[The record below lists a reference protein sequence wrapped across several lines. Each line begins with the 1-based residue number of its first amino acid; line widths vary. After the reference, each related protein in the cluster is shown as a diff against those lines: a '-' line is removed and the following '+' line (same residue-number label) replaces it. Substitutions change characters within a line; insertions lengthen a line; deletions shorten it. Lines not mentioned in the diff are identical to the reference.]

1 MSTVVTL
8 FLVIV
13 GIVVVAVLNSR
24 HFRDARVGLAV
35 LLGAFTLFY
44 AFAEPGSVW
53 TLVGGVAF
61 GCLSAGI
68 INRHFGGEYGTW
80 REALGNGM
88 TRLRGLGAYAPT
100 FDALSGLWRKPRFWL
115 GALALLAVYVGV
127 QLVGAVVLG
136 ALWAVLSSGVAVGV
150 LRLHRLEQGS
160 QALFGSTEL
169 VRLFDR
175 DGALGLSEVLAN
187 TETTTDF
194 AGRFVTIEPNA
205 LLEVGI
211 ERDEAAQLFDAVGID
226 LVEYQ
231 AQKLLFAV
239 RFPSEDDEPYGNDKQ
254 SPVAYPSSVSDEEVT
269 L

>member
-13 GIVVVAVLNSR
+13 GIIVVAVLTSR
-24 HFRDARVGLAV
+24 RFHDARVGLAV

-44 AFAEPGSVW
+44 AFAEPGSAW

-80 REALGNGM
+80 REALGGGLR
-88 TRLRGLGAYAPT
+88 RLRGLGAYAPT
-100 FDALSGLWRKPRFWL
+100 FDALSGFWRKPRFWL

-136 ALWAVLSSGVAVGV
+136 ALWAVLSTGVAFGV
-150 LRLHRLEQGS
+150 LRLHRLDQGS
-160 QALFGSTEL
+160 QALFGTTQL

-175 DGALGLSEVLAN
+175 DGTLGLSEALAN
-187 TETTTDF
+187 TKTTTDF
-194 AGRFVTIEPNA
+194 AGRFVTIEPNP

-211 ERDEAAQLFDAVGID
+211 ERDEAAQLFDAVGVD

-239 RFPSEDDEPYGNDKQ
+239 RFPSEEDEPYGDDEQ
-254 SPVAYPSSVSDEEVT
+254 SPVAYPSSVSDDEVT